1 MLFRLVMVTIA
12 FFGSDLVFAD
22 APPPAIPDTPAGH
35 MLSTWLEAFNTGD
48 RARIESFLKTYAP
61 QRDVDF
67 EMSFRART
75 GGFDLTA
82 IEKSEKERIVF
93 RVKERASP
101 TQAIGSIRVKDA
113 NPAVISDLNLTAVP
127 PGARHEETPLDAAA
141 RARVIDAAIKM
152 LTEFY
157 VFPDVVKKMAD
168 DLRARAKR
176 GAYDAL
182 TDGDGFAS
190 TLTRDLQNVSHDRH
204 LHVGYSPTVRPAG
217 ESERSPES
225 DAAMRKYFEKEN
237 CGFEKVEHLAPN
249 VGYVKFNFFADP
261 EICGPTAAAAMNLI
275 ADSDALILDLRDNGG
290 GQPSMIAFIS
300 SYLFGEPTHLN
311 DIYNRKENSTT
322 QYWTV
327 SYVPGKR
334 FLGKPVFV
342 LTSHKTFSGAE
353 EFSYNLKNLKRATL
367 IGETTG
373 GGAHPTGPH
382 AIDDHFTIYV
392 PFARAINP
400 ITKTNWEGT
409 GVEPDVKV
417 SAEDALAEALKQAR
431 R

>member
-1 MLFRLVMVTIA
+1 MSFRLLIVTIA
-12 FFGSDLVFAD
+12 FFGSEFVFAD
-22 APPPAIPDTPAGH
+22 APPPPIPDTPAGH
-35 MLSTWLEAFNTGD
+35 TLAVWLDAFNSGD
-48 RARIESFLKTYAP
+48 RSRLESFLKTYAL
-61 QRDVDF
+61 QRDLDS
-67 EMSFRART
+67 EMTFRAHT

-82 IEKSEKERIVF
+82 IEKSERERIVF

-101 TQAIGSIRVKDA
+101 TQAIGSIRVKDMD
-113 NPAVISDLNLTAVP
+113 PAVISDFNLTAVP
-127 PGARHEETPLDAAA
+127 PGAKYEEIPLDAAA
-141 RARVIDAAIKM
+141 RTRVIDGAIKM

-168 DLRARAKR
+168 DLRGREKR

-182 TDGDGFAS
+182 ADGYGFAS
-190 TLTRDLQNVSHDRH
+190 TLTRDLQSVSHDRH
-204 LHVGYSPTVRPAG
+204 LRVVYSPVVRPPG
-217 ESERSPES
+217 EPERSPE
-225 DAAMRKYFEKEN
+225 DEAAMRKYLEKGN
-237 CGFEKVEHLAPN
+237 CGFERAEHLPPN
-249 VGYVKFNFFADP
+249 VGYLKFNFFADP
-261 EICGPTAAAAMNLI
+261 EICGPTAIAAMNFL
-275 ADSDALILDLRDNGG
+275 ADSDVLILDLRENGG
-290 GQPSMIAFIS
+290 GEPSMIALIS
-300 SYLFGEPTHLN
+300 SYLFGGPTHLN
-311 DIYNRKENSTT
+311 DLYNSKENSTT

-327 SYVPGKR
+327 PYVPGKR

-373 GGAHPTGPH
+373 GGAHPQGPH
-382 AIDDHFTIYV
+382 AIDDHFTIHV

-417 SAEDALAEALKQAR
+417 SAADALAEALRRAR
-431 R
+431 Q

>member
-1 MLFRLVMVTIA
+1 VSFRLLMVTIA
-12 FFGSDLVFAD
+12 FFGGDLVFAD
-22 APPPAIPDTPAGH
+22 APPPSIPDTPAGH
-35 MLSTWLEAFNTGD
+35 TLAVWLDAFNSGD
-48 RARIESFLKTYAP
+48 RSRLESFLKTYAL
-61 QRDVDF
+61 QRDLDF
-67 EMSFRART
+67 EMTFRAHT

-82 IEKSEKERIVF
+82 IEKSEKDRIVF

-101 TQAIGSIRVKDA
+101 TEAIGSIRVKDTD
-113 NPAVISDLNLTAVP
+113 PAVISDFNLTAVP
-127 PGARHEETPLDAAA
+127 SGATYEEIPLDAAA
-141 RARVIDAAIKM
+141 RAHVIDGAIKM
-152 LTEFY
+152 LAEFY

-168 DLRARAKR
+168 DLRAHEKR
-176 GAYDAL
+176 RAYDAL
-182 TDGDGFAS
+182 TDGNDFAS
-190 TLTRDLQNVSHDRH
+190 TLTRDLQGVSHDRH
-204 LHVGYSPTVRPAG
+204 LRVVYSPVLRPPG
-217 ESERSPES
+217 EPERSPDAE
-225 DAAMRKYFEKEN
+225 AAMRKSLEKGN
-237 CGFEKVEHLAPN
+237 CGFERAEHLPPN
-249 VGYVKFNFFADP
+249 VGYLKFNFFADP
-261 EICGPTAAAAMNLI
+261 EICGPTAIAAMNFL
-275 ADSDALILDLRDNGG
+275 ANSDALIIDLRENGG

-327 SYVPGKR
+327 PYVPGKR
-334 FLGKPVFV
+334 FLDKPVFV

-353 EFSYNLKNLKRATL
+353 EFSYNLKNLKRAML

-382 AIDDHFTIYV
+382 SIDDHFTIHV

-400 ITKTNWEGT
+400 ITKTNWEEA

-417 SAEDALAEALKQAR
+417 PADGALAEALKRAR